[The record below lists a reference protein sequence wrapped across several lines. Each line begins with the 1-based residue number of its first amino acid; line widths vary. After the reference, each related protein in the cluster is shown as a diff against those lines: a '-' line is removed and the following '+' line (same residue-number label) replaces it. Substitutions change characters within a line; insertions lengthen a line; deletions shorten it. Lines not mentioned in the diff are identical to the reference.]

1 MTQHESALTDMLK
14 RVETFGLAHAA
25 DFPAGS
31 LAAGKL
37 ADVTA
42 ALPQVNRLG
51 ADQVSGAGTAHS
63 ATRTKALT
71 HAALHADLL
80 AVSDNAHA
88 LARLGTPGL
97 EHKFRLPRSGGH
109 QALLNAARAFAAD
122 AAPLKDQFLSLNMPA
137 DFLDALNSHIE
148 QFEAAMKTQTTGS
161 GEQAGATAWVKDTL
175 HTGFESVRVL
185 DRIVRNTYAANP
197 ALLAEWTVAS
207 HVTRPPHPAKP
218 QPPTP
223 QPPVQ

>member
-1 MTQHESALTDMLK
+1 MLK
-14 RVETFGLAHAA
+14 RVETFRLAHDA

-31 LAAGKL
+31 LAAGKS

-42 ALPQVNRLG
+42 ALPQVNHLG

-63 ATRTKALT
+63 ATRTKALA

-109 QALLNAARAFAAD
+109 QALLNAARAFATD
-122 AAPLKDQFLSLNMPA
+122 AAPLKDQFLSPNMPA
-137 DFLDALNSHIE
+137 DFLDALNAHLE

-161 GEQAGATAWVKDTL
+161 GEQAGATAGASRTRST
-175 HTGFESVRVL
+175 TGSSPS
-185 DRIVRNTYAANP
+185 AC
-197 ALLAEWTVAS
+197 WTGLCATPTPP
-207 HVTRPPHPAKP
+207 TRPCWPNGPSPATSPAPPQPTKP